1 MPGQFNWE
9 DLLRGMSNAGG
20 TNNGPMGGNPFA
32 GAGGDRGG
40 NDSGGGNGPNHPEL
54 PHFNLGSMSRAQKIV
69 WGIVIVLVIA
79 FCYWWFHPAI
89 NIHSVDMWVFISIV
103 ILLPAFLIF
112 RSKSQSAYNGSLEEP
127 PDEQRASKFKKLS
140 WIPVA
145 VFALVIIGAI
155 SSWSIIP
162 GNAERY
168 ANILHTQNEDFAKDI
183 KEVNYNNIP
192 VIDKQ
197 SAELLGNRT
206 LGDIP
211 EYVSQFEISD
221 LYSQINYHGKPV
233 RVSPLGYADFFK
245 WLNNMNTGLPAY
257 VIVDMTTQD
266 AKVVKLDQ
274 GIMFSQSEP
283 FDRNID
289 RYVQLKYPTKLF
301 GEKSFEID
309 EQGTPYW
316 VCPVLDYTIGLFG
329 GQTVSQVILVNAQTG
344 ECNEYDIKDCPQW
357 VDRAYPSELLIQQYN
372 WSGAYANGWLNS
384 WLGQTGV
391 KQTTPGANGDLGY
404 NYIAKDDDVWLYTG
418 VTSAT
423 DDNSIIG
430 FVLINQR
437 TAESHFYSVSGATE
451 ESAMSSAEGQV
462 QNLRYTSTFPLL
474 INIGGQPTY
483 FMSLKDSAGLV
494 KKYAMI
500 DIQRYQNVAIGDTVS
515 ECQKSYKA
523 LLQNNGVKVAD
534 NGKDD
539 GTETASGTISR
550 MATAVVDNNSHYYV
564 TLKGDDNIYDFV
576 LPGMIDIV
584 RYQEGDSIKF
594 TYVKEDTTCLV
605 QSIKK

>member
-9 DLLRGMSNAGG
+9 DLLRNFGG
-20 TNNGPMGGNPFA
+20 AAGPMGPDN
-32 GAGGDRGG
+32 GAATSRPGGGDRK
-40 NDSGGGNGPNHPEL
+40 PPEP
-54 PHFNLGSMSRAQKIV
+54 PHLNIAGMSRAQKAV
-69 WGIVIVLVIA
+69 WAIVIILVVA
-79 FCYWWFHPAI
+79 FCYWWFHPPI
-89 NIHSVDMWVFISIV
+89 NIHSVDMWVFITIV
-103 ILLPAFLIF
+103 LLLPAFLIL
-112 RSKSQSAYNGSLEEP
+112 RSRSQKAYNGTLEEP
-127 PDEQRASKFKKLS
+127 PDEKRASKLKKLS

-145 VFALVIIGAI
+145 VLALVVIGGI

-168 ANILHTQNEDFAKDI
+168 ANILQTQDMDFAKDI
-183 KEVNYNNIP
+183 QEVNYNEIP
-192 VIDKQ
+192 VIDKD

-221 LYSQINYHGKPV
+221 LYSQINYQGKPV

-257 VIVDMTTQD
+257 VIVDTTTQN
-266 AKVVKLDQ
+266 AKVVRLDQ

-289 RYVQLKYPTKLF
+289 RYVQLKYPFKMF

-309 EQGTPYW
+309 ENGTPYW
-316 VCPVLDYTIGLFG
+316 VCPVMDYTIGLFG
-329 GQTVSQVILVNAQTG
+329 GQTVSEVVLVNAQTG
-344 ECNEYDIKDCPQW
+344 ECSEYAIGDCPEW
-357 VDRAYPSELLIQQYN
+357 VDRAYPSSLLIQQYN
-372 WSGAYANGWLNS
+372 WSGAYLNGWLNS

-423 DDNSIIG
+423 DDSSIIG

-462 QNLRYTSTFPLL
+462 QNLRYTATFPLL

-500 DIQRYQNVAIGDTVS
+500 DIQRYQNVATGDTVAD
-515 ECQKSYKA
+515 CQKAYKT
-523 LLQNNGVKVAD
+523 LLKNNGVKISGSDAT
-534 NGKDD
+534 D
-539 GTETASGTISR
+539 GEKMASGVISR
-550 MATAVVDNNSHYYV
+550 MATAVVDGNSHYYV
-564 TLKGDDNIYDFV
+564 MLKGDSNIYDFV
-576 LPGMIDIV
+576 LPGMLDIV
-584 RYQEGDSIKF
+584 RYKEGDSIKF
-594 TYVKEDTTCLV
+594 TYYKEDDTCQA
-605 QSIKK
+605 QSIK

>member
-1 MPGQFNWE
+1 MPGQFSWE
-9 DLLRGMSNAGG
+9 DLLRGI
-20 TNNGPMGGNPFA
+20 NNSAGPMGQERPSQ
-32 GAGGDRGG
+32 
-40 NDSGGGNGPNHPEL
+40 DSGGDDKRPRPSA
-54 PHFNLGSMSRAQKIV
+54 PHIDFGGMSRAQKIIWAV
-69 WGIVIVLVIA
+69 VIILVIA
-79 FCYWWFHPAI
+79 FCYWWFHPAL
-89 NIHSVDMWVFISIV
+89 NIHSADMWLFITIV

-112 RSKSQSAYNGSLEEP
+112 RNKSHQAYAGSLEEP
-127 PDEQRASKFKKLS
+127 PDEKRADRFKKLS
-140 WIPVA
+140 WIPLGI
-145 VFALVIIGAI
+145 FLLVIIGGI
-155 SSWSIIP
+155 SSWSLIP

-168 ANILHTQNEDFAKDI
+168 ANILQTTDEDFATDI
-183 KEVNYNNIP
+183 EEVNYNNIP
-192 VIDKQ
+192 VIDKE
-197 SAELLGNRT
+197 SAALLGNRT

-221 LYSQINYHGKPV
+221 LYSQINYQGKPV

-245 WLNNMNTGLPAY
+245 WLNNMDSGLPAY
-257 VIVDMTTQD
+257 VIVDMTTQN
-266 AKVVKLDQ
+266 AKVVKLDKH
-274 GIMFSQSEP
+274 IMFSQSEP

-289 RYVQLKYPTKLF
+289 RYVQLKYPTKMF

-329 GQTVSQVILVNAQTG
+329 GETISEVILVNAQTG
-344 ECNEYDIKDCPQW
+344 ECTQYAIGDCPEW
-357 VDRAYPSELLIQQYN
+357 VDRAYPSDLLIKQYN

-391 KQTTPGANGDLGY
+391 KQTTPGANGDAGY

-523 LLQNNGVKVAD
+523 LLASNGVKID
-534 NGKDD
+534 NNGSSD
-539 GTETASGTISR
+539 GTKTASGVISR
-550 MATAVVDNNSHYYV
+550 MATAVVDSNSHYYV
-564 TLKGDDNIYDFV
+564 TLKGDDNIYDFP
-576 LPGMIDIV
+576 LPSMLDIV
-584 RYQEGDSIKF
+584 RYKEGDTIKF
-594 TYVKEDTTCLV
+594 TYYKEDTTCLV
-605 QSIKK
+605 QEIK

>member
-9 DLLRGMSNAGG
+9 DLLRGFGG
-20 TNNGPMGGNPFA
+20 AVGPMDSDGGSAASRP
-32 GAGGDRGG
+32 GGGDRKPPEMPHL
-40 NDSGGGNGPNHPEL
+40 NVSG
-54 PHFNLGSMSRAQKIV
+54 MSRAQKAV
-69 WGIVIVLVIA
+69 WAIVIILVVA

-89 NIHSVDMWVFISIV
+89 NIHSVDMWVFLTIV
-103 ILLPAFLIF
+103 LLLPAFLIL
-112 RSKSQSAYNGSLEEP
+112 RSRSQRAHSGTLEEP
-127 PDEQRASKFKKLS
+127 PDEKRASKLKKLS

-145 VFALVIIGAI
+145 VLALVIIGGI

-168 ANILHTQNEDFAKDI
+168 ASILKTQDMDFAKDI
-183 KEVNYNNIP
+183 QEVDYDEIP
-192 VIDKQ
+192 VIDKD

-221 LYSQINYHGKPV
+221 LYSQINYQGKPV

-257 VIVDMTTQD
+257 VIVDTTTQN

-289 RYVQLKYPTKLF
+289 RYVQLKYPFKMF
-301 GEKSFEID
+301 GDKSFEID
-309 EQGTPYW
+309 ENGTPYW
-316 VCPVLDYTIGLFG
+316 VCPVMDFTIGLFG
-329 GQTVSQVILVNAQTG
+329 GQTVSEVVLVNAQTG
-344 ECNEYDIKDCPQW
+344 ECTEYAIGDCPEW
-357 VDRAYPSELLIQQYN
+357 VDRAYPSSLLIQQYN
-372 WSGAYANGWLNS
+372 WSGAYLHGWLNS

-423 DDNSIIG
+423 DDSSIIG

-462 QNLRYTSTFPLL
+462 QNLRYTATFPLL

-500 DIQRYQNVAIGDTVS
+500 DIQRYQNVATGDTVVD
-515 ECQKSYKA
+515 CQKAYKT
-523 LLQNNGVKVAD
+523 LLKNNGVNISGSAA
-534 NGKDD
+534 ND
-539 GTETASGTISR
+539 GEKTASGVISR
-550 MATAVVDNNSHYYV
+550 MATAVVDGNTHYYV
-564 TLKGDDNIYDFV
+564 MLKGDDNIYDFV
-576 LPGMIDIV
+576 LPGMLDIV
-584 RYQEGDSIKF
+584 RYKEGDSIKF
-594 TYVKEDTTCLV
+594 TYYKEDSTC
-605 QSIKK
+605 QAQTIK

>member
-9 DLLRGMSNAGG
+9 DLLRGMNNSAGS
-20 TNNGPMGGNPFA
+20 NGPMGGNPF
-32 GAGGDRGG
+32 GGNHSGGNSSGNGGDGPQRPEMPRINFGG
-40 NDSGGGNGPNHPEL
+40 
-54 PHFNLGSMSRAQKIV
+54 MSRAQKIV
-69 WGIVIVLVIA
+69 WAIVIVLVVA

-89 NIHSVDMWVFISIV
+89 NIHSADMWLFITIV
-103 ILLPAFLIF
+103 ILLPSFLIL
-112 RSKSQSAYNGSLEEP
+112 RSRSNSAYNGSLEEP
-127 PDEQRASKFKKLS
+127 PDEQRAAKFKKLS

-145 VFALVIIGAI
+145 VFALVIIGGI
-155 SSWSIIP
+155 SSWSLIP

-168 ANILHTQNEDFAKDI
+168 ANILQTQDEDFATDI
-183 KEVNYNNIP
+183 QEVDYNQIP
-192 VIDKQ
+192 VIDKE

-221 LYSQINYHGKPV
+221 LYSQINYQGKPV

-266 AKVVKLDQ
+266 AKVVRLDS
-274 GIMFSQSEP
+274 GMMFSQSEP

-289 RYVQLKYPTKLF
+289 RYVQLKYPTKMF
-301 GEKSFEID
+301 GDKSFEID

-344 ECNEYDIKDCPQW
+344 ECNEYDIADCPQW

-515 ECQKSYKA
+515 ECQKSYKS
-523 LLQNNGVKVAD
+523 LLQNNGVKVSSKE
-534 NGKDD
+534 GDD
-539 GTETASGTISR
+539 GTKTARGTISR
-550 MATAVVDNNSHYYV
+550 MATAVVDSNSHYYV

-584 RYQEGDSIKF
+584 RYQEGDTIKF
-594 TYVKEDTTCLV
+594 TYQKEDTTCLV
-605 QSIKK
+605 QEIK